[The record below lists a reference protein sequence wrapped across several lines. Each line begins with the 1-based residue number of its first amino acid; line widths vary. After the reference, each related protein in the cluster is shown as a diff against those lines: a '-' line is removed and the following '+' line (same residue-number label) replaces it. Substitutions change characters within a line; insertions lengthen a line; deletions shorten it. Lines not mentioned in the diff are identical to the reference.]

1 MHIPTNLPRGM
12 SAVIINGTIRYRVRI
27 SRNGQRFNLG
37 TFMTAYDAAV
47 AMEKFRCGLHVD
59 LLNAKTEVREEALT
73 QEEIS
78 YKALLDS
85 APMHQI
91 TRDEDAHLYDEN
103 LDAIV
108 TVPSYIVNLWL
119 NEYNEKLKADTFD
132 SLFGGKDNEL
142 KSEE

>member
-12 SAVIINGTIRYRVRI
+12 SAVIVNGAIRYRVRI

-37 TFMTAYDAAV
+37 TFLTAYDAAV

-78 YKALLDS
+78 YKALLDT

-91 TRDEDAHLYDEN
+91 NRDEEANLYDEVT
-103 LDAIV
+103 DSIV
-108 TVPSYIVNLWL
+108 TVPAYVVNLWL
-119 NEYNEKLKADTFD
+119 DEYNEKLKAETFE
-132 SLFGGKDNEL
+132 SMFGGK
-142 KSEE
+142 SEE

>member
-12 SAVIINGTIRYRVRI
+12 SAVIVNGAIRYRVRI

-37 TFMTAYDAAV
+37 TFLTAYDAAV

-78 YKALLDS
+78 YKALLDT

-91 TRDEDAHLYDEN
+91 NRDEEANLYDEVT
-103 LDAIV
+103 DSIV
-108 TVPSYIVNLWL
+108 TVPAYVVNLWL
-119 NEYNEKLKADTFD
+119 DEYNEKLKAATFE
-132 SLFGGKDNEL
+132 SMFGD